1 MTTPAAVLATVA
13 TACNNLGLPAPWLL
27 RVDNSSIMMSLAT
40 ANDVDLWVQH
50 LGLPPAKDRGLWSG
64 EYRVTEF
71 YGDSRI
77 GWCGAQVITIAA
89 PIEVPA

>member
-1 MTTPAAVLATVA
+1 MTTPATVLATVHRA
-13 TACNNLGLPAPWLL
+13 VEGRGLPAPWLL
-27 RVDNSSIMMSLAT
+27 RVDSSSIMLSLAT

-71 YGDSRI
+71 YHDSRI